1 MARKSTTSRKSGRAD
16 RDWLSWVL
24 GSADNFEGYVA
35 QSRSL
40 ALSFVLIAPL
50 LLLYEVALVWCPR
63 AHASGAGRVVRD
75 TLSAVFRTR
84 EGITVNA
91 IVLALLLVTVVL
103 LARRRQLRLN
113 LILPMMLESTA
124 WAVVLVGI
132 AVLIFR
138 RLSNIALNIGGAGP
152 GVLLNVIDSVGAGV
166 YEEILFRLVLTSILY
181 FVGMKLFGERSSVVA
196 MFAVTGSALV
206 FAVCHVTAPGLV
218 LFFYFVLGVFFSGLY
233 TWRGLGVAVYT
244 HIIYDI
250 IVELGG
256 N

>member
-1 MARKSTTSRKSGRAD
+1 MARKRAKSRESAHTG

-24 GSADNFEGYVA
+24 GSADGFEDYVA

-50 LLLYEVALVWCPR
+50 LLMYEVALVCYPR
-63 AHASGAGRVVRD
+63 AHATGAGRVVRD
-75 TLSAVFRTR
+75 ALSSVFRTR

-91 IVLALLLVTVVL
+91 VVLVLLLVAVAL

-138 RLSNIALNIGGAGP
+138 RLSNIALNIGSAGP
-152 GVLLNVIDSVGAGV
+152 GVLLKVIDSVGAGV
-166 YEEILFRLVLTSILY
+166 YEEILFRLLLTSILY
-181 FVGMKLFGERSSVVA
+181 FVGMKFFGERSGVVA
-196 MFAVTGSALV
+196 TFAVTVSALV

-256 N
+256 H